1 MRELLHMLRAG
12 GGGTAAVRRGAC
24 EAVLGLTGSA
34 DGRALLCQCVG
45 VAALAR
51 LIGDASAA
59 LGELAVKCLVNL
71 SADAE
76 CRARVVRGASAGQVV
91 GACMECLRDAD
102 CSYRHACLMLL
113 CNVAA
118 TDEGCARIMQVP
130 LAAEAGSDGG
140 GGGGGGGGGAAAA
153 PAPPAAASCQGLH
166 LRRLIQLFLQP
177 LPAAPRAA
185 PAGAPA
191 PPLDVFE
198 YAGSVLASVSARADA
213 RALLLEPDRRILP
226 VLFPQLAAASLVRR
240 RGVAATLRNA
250 CFETAPEALAYMLAP
265 SVDLATAL
273 LTPLAGPARYAPEE
287 LPGMHPSLARAPSS
301 KCRESDATVRL
312 SCVEGLRLLAAT
324 RAGRDH
330 LRAAKA
336 YFVVRAF
343 HWWLE
348 GVDDSSSSSSAS
360 EPGAAAAGSVQSYMV
375 TASGEGGGGGGAEE
389 PGMGPEDEATVDA
402 INALMQQLLREDE
415 VPPPGSSG
423 SASGAGPAAP
433 QGPRPSALGG
443 SVVESGGSGGGGG
456 SGRERVDETGVESAA
471 RRLDELA
478 LSEARS
484 KAAAA
489 EQASVNSAA
498 RKALK
503 YATVPIEV
511 ARERARKIATGE
523 VHAGE
528 EGSLAGPEGGPA

>member
-1 MRELLHMLRAG
+1 
-12 GGGTAAVRRGAC
+12 
-24 EAVLGLTGSA
+24 
-34 DGRALLCQCVG
+34 
-45 VAALAR
+45 
-51 LIGDASAA
+51 
-59 LGELAVKCLVNL
+59 
-71 SADAE
+71 
-76 CRARVVRGASAGQVV
+76 
-91 GACMECLRDAD
+91 
-102 CSYRHACLMLL
+102 MLL

-130 LAAEAGSDGG
+130 VAAEADSDGNS
-140 GGGGGGGGGAAAA
+140 GGGGGAAAA

-185 PAGAPA
+185 PRAAPAGAPA
-191 PPLDVFE
+191 PPADVFE

-287 LPGMHPSLARAPSS
+287 LPGMHPTLARAPPS

-324 RAGRDH
+324 RTGRDH
-330 LRAAKA
+330 LRSVKA

-348 GVDDSSSSSSAS
+348 GVDDSSSSSASAS

-375 TASGEGGGGGGAEE
+375 TASGGEGSGGGGGGAEE

-423 SASGAGPAAP
+423 SAGLAAP
-433 QGPRPSALGG
+433 PGPRPSALGG
-443 SVVESGGSGGGGG
+443 SLVESSAAEGGGRGGSGGSGGGGG
-456 SGRERVDETGVESAA
+456 GGGGRERVDETGVESAA